1 MGRDIDL
8 KVSPIS
14 DYTEAPEGGILITN
28 PPYGERIS
36 ADDMDALYAS
46 IGSQLKNV
54 FKNYHAW
61 IIGMKKECFDKIGL
75 KPSRKIPMLNG
86 ALECEFREYEVF
98 DGTYAEFRKQG
109 RALRGEAPKPR
120 PMRKKREDD
129 EESRPPR
136 RWKSQD
142 DGHRSRRDFKREKDS
157 DGWEKD
163 RHGVKRRKAKNPLEE
178 RYHKPYSERRR
189 DFNDEKVRKNV
200 RLKMPKLFDESE
212 WGETEVV
219 MRHRNRKDNKD

>member
-1 MGRDIDL
+1 MARPCKNIEVQSRHNTKEEIENRKKAQDKLRGLADKVKSPPKYLTKDQKKTYKFIYEELKASNILGNLDIYVL
-8 KVSPIS
+8 A
-14 DYTEAPEGGILITN
+14 TC
-28 PPYGERIS
+28 
-36 ADDMDALYAS
+36 S
-46 IGSQLKNV
+46 IAIDRLQ
-54 FKNYHAW
+54 F
-61 IIGMKKECFDKIGL
+61 I
-75 KPSRKIPMLNG
+75 
-86 ALECEFREYEVF
+86 YEVF

-136 RWKSQD
+136 RWKNQD
-142 DGHRSRRDFKREKDS
+142 DGHRSRRDFKRGKDS

-200 RLKMPKLFDESE
+200 RFKMPKLFDESE